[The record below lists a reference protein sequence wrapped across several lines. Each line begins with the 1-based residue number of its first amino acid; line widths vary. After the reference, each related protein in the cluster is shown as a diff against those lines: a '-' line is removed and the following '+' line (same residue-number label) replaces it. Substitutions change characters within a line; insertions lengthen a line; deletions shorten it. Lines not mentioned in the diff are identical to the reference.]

1 MPFISQKNIWFCGA
15 RYEMLNIYLVCEWKL
30 FSADDWSSDCRCHG
44 CVSCV
49 QFSVRIRCD
58 LCSTLSPLPL
68 FILTNLHMNV
78 WVWSLLEVLTVCSQ
92 WERLGRHMAAEALI
106 APTQWAHLWGAGGGR
121 LRGMKTDSASGLWM
135 WEICDLVK
143 WSKWLQV
150 ASVFK
155 AQFIVFFT
163 QGTKLSRCLLG
174 VRHEPQGIYSM
185 FCKLFKGKELCHIY
199 TYIFLFIY
207 VFSYLVSY
215 HSRYN
220 YDMFHIKATNKY
232 NNEYNKIYIIYLFSF
247 FIYFLFCVFQASAI
261 AN

>member
-1 MPFISQKNIWFCGA
+1 
-15 RYEMLNIYLVCEWKL
+15 
-30 FSADDWSSDCRCHG
+30 
-44 CVSCV
+44 
-49 QFSVRIRCD
+49 
-58 LCSTLSPLPL
+58 
-68 FILTNLHMNV
+68 MNV

-92 WERLGRHMAAEALI
+92 WERLGHHMAAEALI
-106 APTQWAHLWGAGGGR
+106 ARHNERISGEQVEGR

-185 FCKLFKGKELCHIY
+185 FCKIIQRKRIVPHIY
-199 TYIFLFIY
+199 IHIF
-207 VFSYLVSY
+207 VYLC
-215 HSRYN
+215 
-220 YDMFHIKATNKY
+220 I
-232 NNEYNKIYIIYLFSF
+232 
-247 FIYFLFCVFQASAI
+247 
-261 AN
+261 

>member
-1 MPFISQKNIWFCGA
+1 MRCWIFTLFVSGSCSLLMIDPVIVGA
-15 RYEMLNIYLVCEWKL
+15 MAVCLVFSSLLGSDVICAQLSL
-30 FSADDWSSDCRCHG
+30 FSLYLYSQISIWMCESGVCWR
-44 CVSCV
+44 
-49 QFSVRIRCD
+49 FSQSAANGSVWAATWLLKPLLLRHNERI
-58 LCSTLSPLPL
+58 SGEQ
-68 FILTNLHMNV
+68 V
-78 WVWSLLEVLTVCSQ
+78 E
-92 WERLGRHMAAEALI
+92 
-106 APTQWAHLWGAGGGR
+106 GR

-232 NNEYNKIYIIYLFSF
+232 NNEYNKYINIIYLFSF
-247 FIYFLFCVFQASAI
+247 FIYFLFCVFQASAM